1 MKILVVDDQA
11 YNREILSDILA
22 DYDHDVLSANN
33 GQVACRYVDE
43 HADIDLIL
51 MDVVMP
57 VMDGL
62 EATKIIKNKIGDKI
76 LPVLFVTALDNEE
89 GLTACLEAGGDD
101 FVPKPVS
108 EGVLI
113 SKVNAHQRSKLIYD
127 KLARANEELKFHR
140 TMMDREHA
148 IVDHIFNQVGKRNHT
163 YCKNIEV
170 YTSPNSLFNG
180 DVVLTAPSPT
190 GGLYGLVGDFTG
202 HGLAAA
208 MGTLPVSEI
217 FHQNVIGQASV
228 AKIASDINQRL
239 VHLLPTNMFFC
250 AAIFETNAAGT
261 TLTLWMGGM
270 NDLILF
276 DKNEKNISRIVSNHL
291 PLGVLSEEAFDDS
304 PQLIQIENYSRM
316 YICTDGVIEA
326 EDRQGEQFGEARL
339 EQVLLENKKNTVT
352 QLVDAVHQFAQHE
365 TLNDDVSILEF
376 RIAEVEHC
384 SKDDH
389 QCVDV
394 RDAFHRV
401 QSVPW
406 NLSLHLQ
413 DDDLAIAN
421 LANQVMAFVSSIHGI
436 ELHQDKIFTIVSELF
451 SNALEHGVLGLDSKL
466 KESADGFEEYYRL
479 RQSRLENL
487 NSHYIHIDFKYIKG
501 DPNSIELRLKDS
513 GEGFDVEAVTENLK
527 ANEQAHGRGL
537 MLLQN
542 LCSELEFSSGGT
554 EVRAVYPLTLDE

>member
-11 YNREILSDILA
+11 YNREILSDVLG
-22 DYDHDVLSANN
+22 DYDHDVLLANN
-33 GQVACRYVDE
+33 GQEACQCVDE

-76 LPVLFVTALDNEE
+76 LPILFVTALDNEE

-127 KLARANEELKFHR
+127 KLARANKELKFHR

-190 GGLYGLVGDFTG
+190 GGVYGLVGDFTG

-250 AAIFETNAAGT
+250 AAIFEMNGGGT
-261 TLTLWMGGM
+261 ALTLWMGGM

-276 DKNEKNISRIVSNHL
+276 DSNEKDISRIVSNHL
-291 PLGVLSEEAFDDS
+291 PLGILSEEAFDDS
-304 PQLIQIENYSRM
+304 PQLIQVENYSRM

-339 EQVLLENKKNTVT
+339 EQVLLANKKNTVT

-376 RIAEVEHC
+376 RIAEVVHC

-389 QCVDV
+389 QRVDV
-394 RDAFHRV
+394 RDEFHRV
-401 QSVPW
+401 QSIPW

-487 NSHYIHIDFKYIKG
+487 NGHYIHIDFKYIKG

-513 GEGFDVEAVTENLK
+513 GKGFDVEAVTENLK
-527 ANEQAHGRGL
+527 SNEAAHGRGL
-537 MLLQN
+537 MLLKN
-542 LCSELEFSSGGT
+542 LCSELEFSLGGT